1 MMITR
6 GGDKMSYKSS
16 RKLLENCL
24 KICIKPQLREHLG
37 SSIKTRELQT
47 ILVHGKCRSS
57 LVHFVND
64 ALARIAHSSTQT
76 MIMHVSMNRL
86 IESRNSLVNMF
97 KVASKMNPC
106 IICFED
112 IDRFMNDSELPK
124 LVGNLARLFDQFID
138 FVHELEGDNDNE
150 DIVIIGITNLVN
162 SLHPS
167 ISQMSRKHSKVS
179 NNRRVQS
186 PLPSAST
193 VEKSDKMTSTAK
205 QMISMGEKSMAINN
219 NNKLEK
225 SSRIVRKQNPT
236 QPRLFKRQP
245 TTAIV
250 KHQGQS
256 SQPSS
261 KKWPKN
267 STVKL
272 VAKRRQSTTVK
283 SSLDTGHQQ
292 KDDDS
297 LQKRLSMKKTS
308 AIVTRNKQIQTMEKK
323 TNDDNCRMH
332 SLKPKRQRDDSKQTV
347 VV

>member
-1 MMITR
+1 MITR

-167 ISQMSRKHSKVS
+167 ISRLFRTGIHV
-179 NNRRVQS
+179 
-186 PLPSAST
+186 PEPSADERYRFLSNEIPDQYDGHCMMIDDRDIRYLANVT
-193 VEKSDKMTSTAK
+193 ENYSLADLRTIVEQAC
-205 QMISMGEKSMAINN
+205 INN
-219 NNKLEK
+219 NNDNNSNDVDQYRPFGLTLEMLLESK
-225 SSRIVRKQNPT
+225 EKI
-236 QPRLFKRQP
+236 
-245 TTAIV
+245 A
-250 KHQGQS
+250 
-256 SQPSS
+256 PS
-261 KKWPKN
+261 
-267 STVKL
+267 
-272 VAKRRQSTTVK
+272 
-283 SSLDTGHQQ
+283 
-292 KDDDS
+292 
-297 LQKRLSMKKTS
+297 
-308 AIVTRNKQIQTMEKK
+308 
-323 TNDDNCRMH
+323 
-332 SLKPKRQRDDSKQTV
+332 
-347 VV
+347 